1 MDSPQNTPQIRVLVN
16 GEWQDVPAG
25 ITIGELLRRWGLAEK
40 PVAVE
45 RNLQVV
51 PRTRHEQTTLSEG
64 DRLEIVTLVGG
75 G

>member
-1 MDSPQNTPQIRVLVN
+1 MDSPQNSSQIRVLIN
-16 GEWQDVPAG
+16 GEWQAVPAG
-25 ITIGELLRRWGLAEK
+25 TTIAELLRRWGLAEK

-45 RNLQVV
+45 HNLQVV
-51 PRTRHEQTTLSEG
+51 PRARHEQTTLSEG